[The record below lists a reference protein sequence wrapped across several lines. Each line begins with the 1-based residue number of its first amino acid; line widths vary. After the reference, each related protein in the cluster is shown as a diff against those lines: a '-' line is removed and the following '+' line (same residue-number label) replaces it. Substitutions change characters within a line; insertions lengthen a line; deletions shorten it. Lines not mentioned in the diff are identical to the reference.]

1 VANAAQPFDDDAPAF
16 SFEGGRDV
24 VPEFA
29 RQTLDALAASA
40 GTAIIG
46 TDIEGVITHWGA
58 GAEALYGWTAGDVV
72 GTSVFDRTA
81 SGLAHEVE
89 QVRETL
95 NAGGAVRRW
104 ETERL
109 RKDGTRAIV
118 QIDLELIY
126 DDARNAIGV
135 ASIHR
140 DVTEQRRIERALRSA
155 ESQYR
160 TLVET
165 LPAAIYLVTLEEE
178 SRVLY
183 ISPRAEE
190 LLGVPL
196 DEATPSRVREL
207 LHPDDRERVLAE
219 VQRVNAELEPTTLEY
234 RIVRPDGTIVWLE
247 DTSVVLPGEGGEPSR
262 SQGYVFDISDRKRLE
277 EQLLQSQKM
286 DAVGQ
291 LAGGIAHD
299 FNNILTAI
307 SGYTEF
313 ALGRAGGDAALR
325 DDLLEIRRAATRAAT
340 LTKQILAFGRRQVFQ
355 SRPLDLNDAIDETKK
370 LILRVIGEHIEVVSH
385 LEVPLGAVMADPS
398 QITQVLVN
406 LAVNARDAMPGGG
419 RLTIE
424 TLNVAIDEPE
434 AVATALEP
442 GPYVL
447 LRFTDDGAGMAQETV
462 RRAFEP
468 FFTTKGVGEGTGLGL
483 SMVYGIAQQ
492 SGGRAAVESV
502 LGEGTVVSMYLPR
515 IDAAPTPIPRA
526 ERVAEPVASEG
537 TVLLV
542 EDEDVIRRL
551 ATKMLA
557 QHGYT
562 VLSAGD
568 PLEALQLAAEVGE
581 IDLLLTDVVMPSM
594 NGPELARLLVAERP
608 GLRVLF
614 TSGYPAGA
622 FAGRGVLDDD
632 EPLLQKP
639 FTSSD
644 LVAAV
649 RDAISR

>member
-1 VANAAQPFDDDAPAF
+1 M
-16 SFEGGRDV
+16 
-24 VPEFA
+24 
-29 RQTLDALAASA
+29 
-40 GTAIIG
+40 
-46 TDIEGVITHWGA
+46 
-58 GAEALYGWTAGDVV
+58 
-72 GTSVFDRTA
+72 
-81 SGLAHEVE
+81 
-89 QVRETL
+89 
-95 NAGGAVRRW
+95 
-104 ETERL
+104 
-109 RKDGTRAIV
+109 
-118 QIDLELIY
+118 
-126 DDARNAIGV
+126 
-135 ASIHR
+135 
-140 DVTEQRRIERALRSA
+140 TEQRRIERALRSA

-234 RIVRPDGTIVWLE
+234 RIVRPDGTIV
-247 DTSVVLPGEGGEPSR
+247 GEPSR

-406 LAVNARDAMPGGG
+406 LAVNARDAMPDGG

-551 ATKMLA
+551 AAKMLA